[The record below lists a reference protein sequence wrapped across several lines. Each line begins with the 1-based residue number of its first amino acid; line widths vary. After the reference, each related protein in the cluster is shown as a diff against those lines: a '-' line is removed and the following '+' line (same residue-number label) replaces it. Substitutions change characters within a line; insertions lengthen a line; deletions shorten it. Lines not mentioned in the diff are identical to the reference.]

1 MTAATV
7 EALELATTLGLEH
20 PSAIRL
26 AAQLEE
32 LPDDARRPAAT
43 RAAADRLTDLGLL
56 RTLLVERYGAGVPP
70 LAAMVAADVLYGDLT
85 ILAIA

>member
-7 EALELATTLGLEH
+7 EAQLAAELGLEH
-20 PSAIRL
+20 DSAIRL
-26 AAQLEE
+26 AAQLES
-32 LPDDARRPAAT
+32 LPDDVRRPAAS
-43 RAAADRLTDLGLL
+43 RAVADRLADLGLL

-70 LAAMVAADVLYGDLT
+70 LARIVADDQLYADLT